1 MTFMTFH
8 ILGISSSQLTPSFF
22 RGMAQPPSS
31 WPFSPRED
39 LVDRQAAYDLGL
51 ETTILEVAPH
61 LMPVQLDLEAGKCHG
76 RWKTM
81 DIFGRIWLIKY
92 NMSCKS
98 G

>member
-1 MTFMTFH
+1 
-8 ILGISSSQLTPSFF
+8 
-22 RGMAQPPSS
+22 MAQPPSS

-76 RWKTM
+76 MENDGHFWKNLANK
-81 DIFGRIWLIKY
+81 I
-92 NMSCKS
+92 
-98 G
+98 